1 MNMKPIDRLG
11 FGPTRVVCED
21 GEGGYIVMVT
31 PPKLLGPKPTMHV
44 PLTAD
49 QYRRYQQWEAGEL
62 MQNALPDLDAA
73 TREMLLTGLSNE
85 DFHKAAGSDD

>member
-1 MNMKPIDRLG
+1 MMKPIDRLG

-31 PPKLLGPKPTMHV
+31 PPKLLGPRPTMHV
-44 PLTAD
+44 PLTKD
-49 QYRRYQQWEAGEL
+49 QYQRYLKWAKGPLLIQQ
-62 MQNALPDLDAA
+62 ALPELDNA

-85 DFHKAAGSDD
+85 DFHKAVE

>member
-1 MNMKPIDRLG
+1 MKKPIDMLG
-11 FGPTRVVCED
+11 FGPTRHVCED

-44 PLTAD
+44 NLTAD

-85 DFHKAAGSDD
+85 DFHKAAREED